1 MPSSLAVS
9 EVQVETVTFPPSV
22 KPPGST
28 KYLFLGGAGV
38 RIGPYQGK
46 LDKVTAI
53 GVYLEDTA
61 VPSLADKWR
70 GKTAAELTESNEFFK
85 NVVTGPFEKF
95 IRVTLILTLTGQE
108 YSEKVMEN
116 SLAILKSAGNYSDTE
131 AKAVEKFIEVFKD
144 ENHPPGSLIL
154 FTVSPY
160 GNGTLKIG
168 FSEDGSIPEV
178 VNAVIENK
186 LLGEAVLESIIGEHG
201 VSPAARKSLAE
212 RLPEL
217 FKDGED
223 KLTGNGNA

>member
-1 MPSSLAVS
+1 MPSSLPVS

-28 KYLFLGGAGV
+28 KYLNFSRWRRWV
-38 RIGPYQGK
+38 RIGPCQGK

-53 GVYLEDTA
+53 GVYPEDTA
-61 VPSLADKWR
+61 LPSLADKWCR
-70 GKTAAELTESNEFFK
+70 KTAAELTESNEFFK

-116 SLAILKSAGNYSDTE
+116 SVAILKSAGNYSDAE
-131 AKAVEKFIEVFKD
+131 AKAVEKLIKVFKD
-144 ENHPPGSLIL
+144 ENHPPGTSIL

-160 GNGTLKIG
+160 GNGTLNIG
-168 FSEDGSIPEV
+168 FSKDGSIPVV

-186 LLGEAVLESIIGEHG
+186 LPGEAVLESIIGEHG

-217 FKDGED
+217 FKD
-223 KLTGNGNA
+223 KLTGDGNA